1 MPTAMNVKEEK
12 KAKTNI
18 VIFET
23 STSPNW
29 KDIKMF
35 IRKNFFKTLTQLQK
49 IFIHQIINSK
59 ELQYQ
64 KLLDI

>member
-12 KAKTNI
+12 KVKTNI

-29 KDIKMF
+29 KDIKMC
-35 IRKNFFKTLTQLQK
+35 IRKKYFLKP
-49 IFIHQIINSK
+49 
-59 ELQYQ
+59 
-64 KLLDI
+64 